1 MEVSDQLAN
10 LGAIIAGG
18 IERNVQQTQF
28 NNALPAMQQAF
39 QSAMT
44 DFDKGNSGAGFL
56 KIMGVA
62 MENPNN
68 PYIQN
73 VSQMAFQAGKEASDS
88 YSYRMKATQAP
99 SLAEIYL
106 AKQLGLGL
114 PTTPSENPPPSS
126 EVTQTQDD
134 TGGVG
139 AGAVDSDTVTL
150 TPAQSMLAE
159 LDGELPTGGFESEV
173 ANVFDSTDQISKTK
187 GVGAGLAS
195 QNFVVDFDPNQ
206 FKSEKLPTGSS
217 QYLGAGVDTI
227 LVPNDP
233 NKLRQSGA
241 TLKGSVANIT
251 FENVDTDPTK
261 MADRRLEFKQE
272 LSNAVSALDNSKEVQ
287 ELIKHFGSFKNIGPF
302 SETKD
307 GIEWRIPTQDGK
319 FKKISLKTG
328 TENKPK
334 TGDYFQKI
342 IAAPNV
348 ANIIG
353 TPLYMSGESE
363 VPAVGGGKIG
373 QTSVNPKVANAMV
386 QAQKELPNASKD
398 QIIARAK
405 EIAKGL

>member
-1 MEVSDQLAN
+1 
-10 LGAIIAGG
+10 
-18 IERNVQQTQF
+18 
-28 NNALPAMQQAF
+28 
-39 QSAMT
+39 
-44 DFDKGNSGAGFL
+44 
-56 KIMGVA
+56 
-62 MENPNN
+62 
-68 PYIQN
+68 
-73 VSQMAFQAGKEASDS
+73 
-88 YSYRMKATQAP
+88 
-99 SLAEIYL
+99 
-106 AKQLGLGL
+106 
-114 PTTPSENPPPSS
+114 
-126 EVTQTQDD
+126 
-134 TGGVG
+134 
-139 AGAVDSDTVTL
+139 
-150 TPAQSMLAE
+150 MLAE

-173 ANVFDSTDQISKTK
+173 ANVFDSTDEITKTK

-195 QNFVVDFDPNQ
+195 QNFVVDFDPTQ
-206 FKSEKLPTGSS
+206 FKSEKLPTGAS

-272 LSNAVSALDNSKEVQ
+272 LTNAVSSLDNSKEVQ
-287 ELIKHFGSFKNIGPF
+287 ELIKHYGSFKDIGPF

-342 IAAPNV
+342 IAAPNL

-363 VPAVGGGKIG
+363 VPAVGGNR
-373 QTSVNPKVANAMV
+373 S
-386 QAQKELPNASKD
+386 KENLA
-398 QIIARAK
+398 
-405 EIAKGL
+405 EILQ